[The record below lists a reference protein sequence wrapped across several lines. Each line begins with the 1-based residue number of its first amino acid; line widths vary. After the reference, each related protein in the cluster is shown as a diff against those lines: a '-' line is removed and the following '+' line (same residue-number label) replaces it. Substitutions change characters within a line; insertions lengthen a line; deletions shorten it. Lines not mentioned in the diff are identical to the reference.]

1 MKKSERKNNGN
12 VHPTRVFKTPN
23 DLKQAWLAYKQ
34 NLKERAKEWPKV
46 QYVGRDGE
54 RVVDYPKLPLV
65 REGFEVFCYDNYG
78 SVSQYF
84 DNKEGYYDDFVAIC
98 SRIRLEIR
106 QDQITG
112 GLMGEYNPSI
122 TQRLNGLK
130 EQTETTSTNV
140 QILSFNPLV
149 DAPTNNLPKED
160 SRPK

>member
-1 MKKSERKNNGN
+1 M
-12 VHPTRVFKTPN
+12 
-23 DLKQAWLAYKQ
+23 
-34 NLKERAKEWPKV
+34 
-46 QYVGRDGE
+46 YVSKYYTCEEIDQR
-54 RVVDYPKLPLV
+54 LL
-65 REGFEVFCYDNYG
+65 
-78 SVSQYF
+78 Q
-84 DNKEGYYDDFVAIC
+84 GYYDDFVAIC

-160 SRPK
+160 SRPQ